1 MIELMYPLEGPAPL
15 VSPARTVNTAAARA
29 RALSADQ
36 AFPAGMEMFPVVG
49 EDGTVT
55 GRATREYCHG
65 GSRLLHPVVHL
76 HLIDRQER
84 IYLQK
89 RSMKKDMQPGK
100 WDTAVGGHVIYGEKI
115 IEALHRESFEEL
127 GLTDYNPIYI
137 GSYVYDTGRDREFV
151 NVFAAV
157 GHFQTSPDHDEVE
170 EGKWLTVNEIEKMAL
185 KGKLTPNFRSEF
197 FNIKD
202 KLLALL

>member
-15 VSPARTVNTAAARA
+15 FSPDRTVKTAEARA
-29 RALSADQ
+29 HALSVDQ
-36 AFPAGMEMFPVVG
+36 AFSAGMEMFPVV
-49 EDGTVT
+49 EENGTVI

-76 HLIDRQER
+76 HLIDREER

-89 RSMKKDMQPGK
+89 RSMKKDIQPGK
-100 WDTAVGGHVIYGEKI
+100 WDTAVGGHVIYGERI

-127 GLTDYNPIYI
+127 ALTDYNPIYI
-137 GSYVYDTGRDREFV
+137 GSYVYDTGRDMEFV
-151 NVFAAV
+151 NIFAAV
-157 GHFQTSPDHDEVE
+157 GHFQTVPDHDEVD
-170 EGKWLTVNEIEKMAL
+170 EGKWLTVQEIEKMARR
-185 KGKLTPNFRSEF
+185 GRLTPNFRSEF